1 MDKNFYNLL
10 LENLNLDSIKDTN
23 TIQYGITV
31 ERTKFRTF
39 PPMNPPIGSRGDT
52 GNLIGFKRQEFI
64 L

>member
-39 PPMNPPIGSRGDT
+39 PTYEPPIGSREIR
-52 GNLIGFKRQEFI
+52 NLIGFKKQEFI